1 MARSHRSLTR
11 QVFRGLVVLVAAIA
25 TMAASASAATP
36 SIVGVWHFSGGTV
49 IVAPD
54 ISGQLV
60 GTVASATTFGVCAHP
75 VGQALWTDLQPTSDG
90 GYTGLHVW
98 YHGSGADCTPKSELG
113 PTAFRVLPTND
124 GSSVLEVCFNQP
136 GTTMPGIAP
145 DGSPINVNYGCS
157 YSAPDGSVPTTAPSF
172 SQTITMP
179 PGTQTSTPQTSTTLC
194 GSRRDFKIHI
204 REQRRD
210 PFVKL
215 TIYLGHKVFKYF
227 RHGDEITSVID
238 LRGLPLGTY
247 TIRIRA
253 RTAAGFIVK
262 GHRTYHTC
270 VPKIL

>member
-1 MARSHRSLTR
+1 MA
-11 QVFRGLVVLVAAIA
+11 VVV
-25 TMAASASAATP
+25 TMAASAAAATP
-36 SIVGVWHFSGGTV
+36 SIVGVWHFNGGTV

-54 ISGQLV
+54 ESGQLV

-75 VGQALWTDLQPTSDG
+75 VGQSIWTDLQPTSDG
-90 GYTGLHVW
+90 GFTGMHVW
-98 YHGSGADCTPKSELG
+98 YHGSGADCTPKSDLG
-113 PTAFRVLPTND
+113 PTAFRVLPSND

-136 GTTMPGIAP
+136 GTTMPSIAP

-157 YSAPDGSVPTTAPSF
+157 YSAPAGGLPTIAPSF
-172 SQTITMP
+172 SQTITLP
-179 PGTQTSTPQTSTTLC
+179 PATTQKSTAVCRSL
-194 GSRRDFKIHI
+194 REFRIHI
-204 REQRRD
+204 REPRHD

-215 TIYLGHKVFKYF
+215 TVFLGHRKFKTF

-270 VPKIL
+270 IPKIL